1 MDFFFKK
8 KRIFLDYA
16 SATPVIKPV
25 RDAME
30 PYWSRDFFNPS
41 AIYVEG
47 QAVKKVLDLERIKMA
62 KLLGVGHKNIIF
74 TSGGTES
81 ANLAILGAFEESLST
96 LKRPHLIIS
105 STEHSAVAR
114 AAEEVKRRGGE
125 VSVVEVNEEGVV
137 SFESLKSLI
146 KKSTFL
152 VSIGLASSEIGTVQP
167 VAKFARLIKEYRRVN
182 NSEYP
187 YLHTDASQA
196 PNYLP
201 ISLENLQVDLL
212 TLDASKVYGPRG
224 IGALVVKTGVKI
236 RPIIVGGQQEGS
248 LRAGTPNTSLIVGFV
263 RALEIALKDREKEAK
278 RLEVLRSHFV
288 ERVIKYLPQAIIN
301 GSKESH
307 LPNIVSVSIPGI
319 LSEFLLLKLDSE
331 GVLVSVGSACSHD
344 ERESGSPVIRALGK
358 PELAES
364 TIRFSFGRFTT
375 ADEIK
380 RAVEIFARVAS
391 K

>member
-1 MDFFFKK
+1 
-8 KRIFLDYA
+8 
-16 SATPVIKPV
+16 
-25 RDAME
+25 ME

-167 VAKFARLIKEYRRVN
+167 VAKFARLIKEYRRIN
-182 NSEYP
+182 NTEYP

-288 ERVIKYLPQAIIN
+288 ERVVKYLPQAIIN

-307 LPNIVSVSIPGI
+307 LPNMVSVSSPGI
-319 LSEFLLLKLDSE
+319 LSEFLLLKLDAE

-364 TIRFSFGRFTT
+364 TTRFSFGRFTT